1 MSLVSVNWHP
11 SPKELNG
18 FRWISV
24 VITLV
29 LAVVLHIVRDM
40 SISWCAVIA
49 GIGLIIG
56 LSGFI
61 SLRLTRIFYVSLV
74 AVTLPIGMVVSFVF
88 MAVFYFGL
96 ITPLGLF
103 FRCIGRDALQRRRD
117 PTARTYWIDH
127 KPPQNLERYF
137 RPF

>member
-1 MSLVSVNWHP
+1 MSLVNVNWHP
-11 SPKELNG
+11 SPKELNS

-24 VITLV
+24 VITLI
-29 LAVVLHIVRDM
+29 LSLVLHVLGDVGVA
-40 SISWCAVIA
+40 WCAVIA

-61 SLRLTRIFYVSLV
+61 SLRLTRIFYVTLV
-74 AVTLPIGMVVSFVF
+74 TVTLPIGMVVSFIF

-96 ITPLGLF
+96 ITPVGLL
-103 FRCIGRDALQRRRD
+103 FRCIGRDALKRRWD
-117 PTARTYWIDH
+117 TKAGTYWIEH
-127 KPPQNLERYF
+127 KSPQNLERYF

>member
-11 SPKELNG
+11 SPKELNS

-24 VITLV
+24 LITLV
-29 LAVVLHIVRDM
+29 LAVVLHVVRDVGLT
-40 SISWCAVIA
+40 WCAVIA
-49 GIGLIIG
+49 GIGLVIG

-61 SLRLTRIFYVSLV
+61 SLRLTRIFYVTLV
-74 AVTLPIGMVVSFVF
+74 AVTLPIGMIISFIF

-96 ITPLGLF
+96 ITPVGLF
-103 FRCIGRDALQRRRD
+103 FRCIGRDSMKRRWD
-117 PTARTYWIDH
+117 TKAETYWIEH